1 MHLDRP
7 STGGG
12 RRGFDAMPDGRIL
25 IADDEDSLR
34 WVLEKGFRGV
44 GYQVTAVKDG
54 TTAFA
59 QIEAGSFD
67 LVLLDVRMPGMD
79 GLTLLKRAR
88 ELRPDAQIVIM
99 TAHGTMETAIQAMQ
113 QGAYDYLAKP
123 FDLDEALLLA
133 ERALTAQR
141 LTQEVSSLKT
151 GLKEVWEFGALVGRH
166 PTMQEVYKAIGRIA
180 ASDVS
185 VLLRGESGTGKEV
198 VARALHHYSRRAG
211 RPFVG
216 ISAAAIPA
224 TLLESELFGHEK
236 GAFTDAKDRRL
247 GKLELAHGGSVFFDE
262 IGDMPPELQVKL
274 LRALQER
281 AFERVGGHELIR
293 MDVRVLAATHRD
305 LDAMMREGRFRED
318 LFYRL
323 NVVTLSLP
331 SLRER
336 RGDIPLLAEHM
347 LAKYAESLGE
357 RVIAPES
364 LDRLVGYAWPGNVR
378 ELENVIQ
385 RAMVMASSGVILPEH
400 LPIGPVSA
408 AAAVGTDASLEE
420 IIEKKMHECVR
431 GLRGHASANLHG
443 LMVGLVEKPL
453 LRAVMRETK
462 GNQVRAAQLLGI
474 NRNTLRKKLKEHGI
488 DPGGA

>member
-1 MHLDRP
+1 MA
-7 STGGG
+7 TM
-12 RRGFDAMPDGRIL
+12 AEGRIL
-25 IADDEDSLR
+25 IADDEDGLR
-34 WVLEKGFRGV
+34 WVLEKGFRGA

-54 TTAFA
+54 TAALREAEA
-59 QIEAGSFD
+59 QPFD
-67 LVLLDVRMPGMD
+67 LILLDIRMPGMD
-79 GLTLLKRAR
+79 GLTLLGHVRAK
-88 ELRPDAQIVIM
+88 RPDAQVVIM
-99 TAHGTMETAIQAMQ
+99 TAHGTVETAIQAMQ
-113 QGAYDYLAKP
+113 KGAYDYLAKP

-133 ERALTAQR
+133 ERALMARR
-141 LTQEVSSLKT
+141 LAQEVTSLKT
-151 GLKEVWEFGALVGRH
+151 GLREVWEFGALVGRH
-166 PTMQEVYKAIGRIA
+166 PTMQEVYKTIGRVA

-236 GAFTDAKDRRL
+236 GAFTDAKERRL
-247 GKLELAHGGSVFFDE
+247 GKLELAHGGTVFFDE

-305 LDAMMREGRFRED
+305 LEAMMKSGKFRED

-323 NVVTLSLP
+323 NVVSLSLP
-331 SLRER
+331 ALRER
-336 RGDIPLLAEHM
+336 RGDVPLLVEHF
-347 LAKYAESLGE
+347 LSKYVETLGE
-357 RVIAPES
+357 RVIAPEAM
-364 LDRLVGYAWPGNVR
+364 DRLVGYEWPGNVR

-385 RAMVMASSGVILPEH
+385 RAMVMASGGVILPEH

-408 AAAVGTDASLEE
+408 AAGVAADASLEE
-420 IIEKKMHECVR
+420 IIERKMAECVR
-431 GLRGHASANLHG
+431 GLRGQAAANLHG

-453 LRAVMRETK
+453 LRSVMRETK

-488 DPGGA
+488 EPDAA

>member
-1 MHLDRP
+1 MA
-7 STGGG
+7 TM
-12 RRGFDAMPDGRIL
+12 AEGRIL
-25 IADDEDSLR
+25 IADDEDGLR
-34 WVLEKGFRGV
+34 WVLEKGFRGA

-54 TTAFA
+54 TSALREAEA
-59 QIEAGSFD
+59 QPFD
-67 LVLLDVRMPGMD
+67 LILLDIRMPGMD
-79 GLTLLKRAR
+79 GLTLLGHVRGK
-88 ELRPDAQIVIM
+88 RPDAQVVIM
-99 TAHGTMETAIQAMQ
+99 TAHGTVETAIQAMQ
-113 QGAYDYLAKP
+113 KGAYDYLAKP

-133 ERALTAQR
+133 ERALTARR
-141 LTQEVSSLKT
+141 LLQEVTSLKT
-151 GLKEVWEFGALVGRH
+151 GLREVWEFGALVGRH
-166 PTMQEVYKAIGRIA
+166 PTMQEVYKTIGRVA

-247 GKLELAHGGSVFFDE
+247 GKLELAHGGTVFFDE

-281 AFERVGGHELIR
+281 TFERVGGHELIR

-305 LDAMMREGRFRED
+305 LEAMMKSSKFRED

-323 NVVTLSLP
+323 NVVSLSLP
-331 SLRER
+331 ALRER
-336 RGDIPLLAEHM
+336 RGDIPLLAEHF
-347 LAKYAESLGE
+347 LSKYSETLGE
-357 RVIAPES
+357 RVVAPEAM
-364 LDRLVGYAWPGNVR
+364 DRLMGYEWPGNVR

-385 RAMVMASSGVILPEH
+385 RAMVMASGGVILPEH

-408 AAAVGTDASLEE
+408 AAGVGADASLEE
-420 IIEKKMHECVR
+420 IIEKKMVECVR
-431 GLRGHASANLHG
+431 GLRGHASANLHS

-462 GNQVRAAQLLGI
+462 GNQVRASQLLGI

-488 DPGGA
+488 DPDAA

>member
-1 MHLDRP
+1 
-7 STGGG
+7 
-12 RRGFDAMPDGRIL
+12 MPEGRIL

-34 WVLEKGFRGV
+34 WVLEKGFSGV

>member
-1 MHLDRP
+1 
-7 STGGG
+7 
-12 RRGFDAMPDGRIL
+12 MPDGRIL

-34 WVLEKGFRGV
+34 WVLEKGFRGA

-54 TTAFA
+54 TAAFA
-59 QIEAGSFD
+59 QIETGPFD
-67 LVLLDVRMPGMD
+67 LILLDVRMPGMD
-79 GLTLLKRAR
+79 GLTLLKRTR

-133 ERALTAQR
+133 ERAMTAQR
-141 LTQEVSSLKT
+141 LTQEVSSLRT

-216 ISAAAIPA
+216 ISAAAIPV

-247 GKLELAHGGSVFFDE
+247 GKLELAHGGTVFFDE
-262 IGDMPPELQVKL
+262 IGDMPAELQVKL

-281 AFERVGGHELIR
+281 SFERVGGHELIR

-305 LDAMMREGRFRED
+305 LEGMMREGRFRED

-323 NVVTLSLP
+323 NVVMLSLP

-336 RGDIPLLAEHM
+336 RGDIPLLVEHM

-357 RVIAPES
+357 RVIAADA

-385 RAMVMASSGVILPEH
+385 RAMVMASAGVILPEH

-408 AAAVGTDASLEE
+408 AAAVVGTDASLEE

-431 GLRGHASANLHG
+431 GLRGHTSANLHG

-488 DPGGA
+488 DPGGV

>member
-1 MHLDRP
+1 MSQPATPTDV
-7 STGGG
+7 
-12 RRGFDAMPDGRIL
+12 RIL
-25 IADDEDSLR
+25 VADDEPALR
-34 WVLEKGFRGV
+34 WLLERLLRQAGHA
-44 GYQVTAVKDG
+44 VTVVEDG
-54 TTAFA
+54 PAALAAAAAERYDLAF
-59 QIEAGSFD
+59 
-67 LVLLDVRMPGMD
+67 LDIRMPGLD
-79 GLTLLKRAR
+79 GLEVLRRLRADSP
-88 ELRPDAQIVIM
+88 ETAVVVM
-99 TAHGTMETAIQAMQ
+99 TAHGSVRAAVEAMQ
-113 QGAYDYLAKP
+113 HGAYDYLAKP
-123 FDLDEALLLA
+123 FDLDEALLLT
-133 ERALTAQR
+133 ERALTARR
-141 LTQEVSSLKT
+141 LTQEVTALRS
-151 GLKEVWEFGALVGRH
+151 GLREVWEFGALVGRH
-166 PTMQEVYKAIGRIA
+166 PTMQEVYKAIGRVA

-236 GAFTDAKDRRL
+236 GAFTDAKERRL

-262 IGDMPPELQVKL
+262 IGDMPTELQVKL

-281 AFERVGGHELIR
+281 SFERVGGHELIR

-305 LDAMMREGRFRED
+305 LEAMMKAGRFRED

-331 SLRER
+331 ALRDR
-336 RGDIPLLAEHM
+336 RGDIPLLVEHF
-347 LAKYAESLGE
+347 LAKYAETLGE
-357 RVIAPES
+357 RVVAADAM
-364 LDRLVGYAWPGNVR
+364 DRLVGHDWPGNVR

-385 RAMVMASSGVILPEH
+385 RAMVMATTGVILPEH
-400 LPIGPVSA
+400 LPLGPVSA
-408 AAAVGTDASLEE
+408 AAAVATDASLED
-420 IIEKKMHECVR
+420 IIERKMHECVR
-431 GLRGHASANLHG
+431 GLRGHASANLHA

-474 NRNTLRKKLKEHGI
+474 NRNTLRKKLKEHSI
-488 DPGGA
+488 DPDAV

>member
-1 MHLDRP
+1 M
-7 STGGG
+7 
-12 RRGFDAMPDGRIL
+12 AEGRIL
-25 IADDEDSLR
+25 IAEDEDGLR
-34 WVLEKGFRGV
+34 WVLEKGFRGA
-44 GYQVTAVKDG
+44 GYDVTAVKDG
-54 TTAFA
+54 LTALHEAEA
-59 QIEAGSFD
+59 QPFD
-67 LVLLDVRMPGMD
+67 MLLVDIRMPGMD
-79 GLTLLKRAR
+79 GLTLLGQLKAR
-88 ELRPDAQIVIM
+88 RGDVHVVVM

-133 ERALTAQR
+133 ERALTARR
-141 LTQEVSSLKT
+141 LTQEVASLRT

-166 PTMQEVYKAIGRIA
+166 PAMQEVYKAIGRVA

-216 ISAAAIPA
+216 ISAAAIPG

-236 GAFTDAKDRRL
+236 GAFTDAKERRL

-262 IGDMPPELQVKL
+262 IGDMPAELQVKL

-293 MDVRVLAATHRD
+293 MDVRVMAATHRD
-305 LDAMMREGRFRED
+305 LEVMMRDGRFRED

-323 NVVTLSLP
+323 NVVSIALP
-331 SLRER
+331 PLRER
-336 RGDIPLLAEHM
+336 RADIPLLAEHF
-347 LAKYAESLGE
+347 LAKYAETLGE
-357 RVIAPES
+357 RVIAAEA
-364 LDRLVGYAWPGNVR
+364 LDRLVGHDWPGNVR
-378 ELENVIQ
+378 ELENVVQ
-385 RAMVMASSGVILPEH
+385 RAMVMAAGGVVLSEH

-408 AAAVGTDASLEE
+408 TGAAAVDASLED
-420 IIEKKMHECVR
+420 ILDRKMQECVR
-431 GLRGHASANLHG
+431 GVRGHAQANLHA
-443 LMVGLVEKPL
+443 LMIGLVEKPL
-453 LRAVMRETK
+453 LRAVMRETR

-474 NRNTLRKKLKEHGI
+474 NRNTLRKKLKEHNV
-488 DPGGA
+488 DPDAT

>member
-1 MHLDRP
+1 
-7 STGGG
+7 
-12 RRGFDAMPDGRIL
+12 MPDGRIL

-44 GYQVTAVKDG
+44 GYEVTAVKDG
-54 TTAFA
+54 NAAFA
-59 QIEAGSFD
+59 QIETGPFD
-67 LVLLDVRMPGMD
+67 LILLDVRMPGMD
-79 GLTLLKRAR
+79 GLTLLKRTR

-133 ERALTAQR
+133 ERAMTAQR

-216 ISAAAIPA
+216 ISAAAIPV

-247 GKLELAHGGSVFFDE
+247 GKLELAHGGTVFFDE
-262 IGDMPPELQVKL
+262 IGDMPAELQVKL

-281 AFERVGGHELIR
+281 SFERVGGHELIR

-305 LDAMMREGRFRED
+305 LEGMMREGRFRED

-323 NVVTLSLP
+323 NVVMLSLP

-336 RGDIPLLAEHM
+336 RGDIPLLVEHM

-357 RVIAPES
+357 RVIAADA

-385 RAMVMASSGVILPEH
+385 RAMVMASAGVILPEH

-408 AAAVGTDASLEE
+408 AVVGTDASLEE

-431 GLRGHASANLHG
+431 GLRGHTSANLHG

-488 DPGGA
+488 DPGGV

>member
-1 MHLDRP
+1 
-7 STGGG
+7 
-12 RRGFDAMPDGRIL
+12 MPDGRIL

-34 WVLEKGFRGV
+34 WVLEKGFRGA
-44 GYQVTAVKDG
+44 GYEVIAVKDG
-54 TTAFA
+54 TAAFA
-59 QIEAGSFD
+59 QIETGPFD
-67 LVLLDVRMPGMD
+67 LILLDVRMPGMD
-79 GLTLLKRAR
+79 GLTLLKRTR

-133 ERALTAQR
+133 ERAMTAQR
-141 LTQEVSSLKT
+141 LTQEVSSLRT

-216 ISAAAIPA
+216 ISAAAIPV

-247 GKLELAHGGSVFFDE
+247 GKLELAHGGTVFFDE

-281 AFERVGGHELIR
+281 SFERVGGHELIR

-305 LDAMMREGRFRED
+305 LEGMMREGRFRED

-323 NVVTLSLP
+323 NVVMLSLP

-336 RGDIPLLAEHM
+336 RGDIPLLVEHM
-347 LAKYAESLGE
+347 LAKYAEPLGE
-357 RVIAPES
+357 RVIAADA

-385 RAMVMASSGVILPEH
+385 RAMVMASAGVILPEH

-408 AAAVGTDASLEE
+408 AVVGIDASLEE

-431 GLRGHASANLHG
+431 GLRGHTSANLHG

-488 DPGGA
+488 DPGGV

>member
-1 MHLDRP
+1 
-7 STGGG
+7 
-12 RRGFDAMPDGRIL
+12 
-25 IADDEDSLR
+25 
-34 WVLEKGFRGV
+34 
-44 GYQVTAVKDG
+44 
-54 TTAFA
+54 
-59 QIEAGSFD
+59 
-67 LVLLDVRMPGMD
+67 
-79 GLTLLKRAR
+79 
-88 ELRPDAQIVIM
+88 M

-133 ERALTAQR
+133 ERALAARR
-141 LTQEVSSLKT
+141 LSQEVTALRT

-166 PTMQEVYKAIGRIA
+166 PTMQEVYKAIGRVA

-185 VLLRGESGTGKEV
+185 VLLRGDSGTGKEV

-224 TLLESELFGHEK
+224 PLLESELFGHER
-236 GAFTDAKDRRL
+236 GAFTDAKERRL

-305 LDAMMREGRFRED
+305 LEAMMKAGRFRED

-323 NVVTLSLP
+323 NVVTIALP
-331 SLRER
+331 ALHER
-336 RGDIPLLAEHM
+336 RGDIPLLAEHF

-357 RVIAPES
+357 RVIAPEA
-364 LDRLVGYAWPGNVR
+364 LDRLVGYDWPGNVR
-378 ELENVIQ
+378 ELENVMQ
-385 RAMVMASSGVILPEH
+385 RAMVMAAAGVILPEH

-408 AAAVGTDASLEE
+408 AAPPATDASLEDV
-420 IIEKKMHECVR
+420 IEKKIHECVR
-431 GLRGHASANLHG
+431 GLRGHPAGQSAWPDGGFGREAAAPSGHARDEGQPGAS
-443 LMVGLVEKPL
+443 
-453 LRAVMRETK
+453 RAGPRDQPQHAPEEA
-462 GNQVRAAQLLGI
+462 QRA
-474 NRNTLRKKLKEHGI
+474 RHPSR
-488 DPGGA
+488 PCRPVSS

>member
-1 MHLDRP
+1 M
-7 STGGG
+7 
-12 RRGFDAMPDGRIL
+12 ADGRVL
-25 IADDEDSLR
+25 IADDEDGLR
-34 WVLEKGFRGV
+34 WVLEKGLRGA
-44 GYQVTAVKDG
+44 GYQVTAVRDG
-54 TTAFA
+54 TAALAESET
-59 QIEAGSFD
+59 QPYD
-67 LVLLDVRMPGMD
+67 LILLDVRMPGID
-79 GLTLLKRAR
+79 GLSLLKQIR
-88 ELRPDAQIVIM
+88 ERHPDAQVVVM

-123 FDLDEALLLA
+123 FDLDEVLLVA
-133 ERALTAQR
+133 ERALAARR
-141 LTQEVSSLKT
+141 LTQEVAALRS

-166 PTMQEVYKAIGRIA
+166 PTMQEVYKAIGRVA
-180 ASDVS
+180 ASDVN

-216 ISAAAIPA
+216 ISAAAIPV

-236 GAFTDAKDRRL
+236 GAFTDAKERRL

-281 AFERVGGHELIR
+281 VFERVGGHELIR
-293 MDVRVLAATHRD
+293 MDARVLAATHRD
-305 LDAMMREGRFRED
+305 LESMMRVGRFRED

-323 NVVTLSLP
+323 NVVMISLP
-331 SLRER
+331 ALRER
-336 RGDIPLLAEHM
+336 RGDIPLLAEHF

-357 RVIAPES
+357 RVVAPEA
-364 LDRLVGYAWPGNVR
+364 LHRLMGYDWPGNVR

-385 RAMVMASSGVILPEH
+385 RAMVMASGGVVLPEH

-408 AAAVGTDASLEE
+408 AVTAAADASLEDV
-420 IIEKKMHECVR
+420 IEKKMGEFVR
-431 GLRGHASANLHG
+431 ELHG
-443 LMVGLVEKPL
+443 QASGELHAQMIGLVEKPL
-453 LRAVMRETK
+453 LRVVMRETA

-488 DPGGA
+488 DPDTP

>member
-1 MHLDRP
+1 
-7 STGGG
+7 
-12 RRGFDAMPDGRIL
+12 
-25 IADDEDSLR
+25 
-34 WVLEKGFRGV
+34 
-44 GYQVTAVKDG
+44 VTA
-54 TTAFA
+54 
-59 QIEAGSFD
+59 
-67 LVLLDVRMPGMD
+67 
-79 GLTLLKRAR
+79 
-88 ELRPDAQIVIM
+88 LR
-99 TAHGTMETAIQAMQ
+99 
-113 QGAYDYLAKP
+113 
-123 FDLDEALLLA
+123 
-133 ERALTAQR
+133 
-141 LTQEVSSLKT
+141 S

-166 PTMQEVYKAIGRIA
+166 PTMQEVYKAIGRVA

-236 GAFTDAKDRRL
+236 GAFTDAKERRL

-262 IGDMPPELQVKL
+262 IGDMPLELQVKL

-281 AFERVGGHELIR
+281 SFERVGGHELIR
-293 MDVRVLAATHRD
+293 MDVRVMAATHRD
-305 LDAMMREGRFRED
+305 LDAMMKDGRFRED

-323 NVVTLSLP
+323 SLP
-331 SLRER
+331 ALRDR
-336 RGDIPLLAEHM
+336 RGDIPLLAEHF

-357 RVIAPES
+357 RVISAEAM
-364 LDRLVGYAWPGNVR
+364 DRLMGYDWPGNVR
-378 ELENVIQ
+378 ELENVVQ
-385 RAMVMASSGVILPEH
+385 RAMVMASTGAILPEH
-400 LPIGPVSA
+400 LPIGPVST
-408 AAAVGTDASLEE
+408 AAAVGTDASLEDV
-420 IIEKKMHECVR
+420 IERKMHECVR
-431 GLRGHASANLHG
+431 GLRGHPAANLHG

-488 DPGGA
+488 DPDAV

>member
-1 MHLDRP
+1 M
-7 STGGG
+7 
-12 RRGFDAMPDGRIL
+12 AARIL

-44 GYQVTAVKDG
+44 GYEVTAVKDG
-54 TTAFA
+54 NAAFA
-59 QIEAGSFD
+59 QIETGPFD
-67 LVLLDVRMPGMD
+67 LILLDVRMPGMD
-79 GLTLLKRAR
+79 GLTLLKRTR

-133 ERALTAQR
+133 ERAMTAQR
-141 LTQEVSSLKT
+141 LTQEVSSLRT

-216 ISAAAIPA
+216 ISAAAIPV

-247 GKLELAHGGSVFFDE
+247 GKLELAHGGTVFFDE
-262 IGDMPPELQVKL
+262 IGDMPAELQVKL

-281 AFERVGGHELIR
+281 SFERVGGHELIR

-305 LDAMMREGRFRED
+305 LEGMMREGRFRED

-323 NVVTLSLP
+323 NVVMLSLP

-336 RGDIPLLAEHM
+336 RGDIPLLVEHM

-357 RVIAPES
+357 RVIAADA

-385 RAMVMASSGVILPEH
+385 RAMVMASAGVILPEH

-408 AAAVGTDASLEE
+408 AVVGTDASLEE

-431 GLRGHASANLHG
+431 GLRGHTSANLHG

-488 DPGGA
+488 DPGGV

>member
-1 MHLDRP
+1 
-7 STGGG
+7 
-12 RRGFDAMPDGRIL
+12 MPEGRIL

-34 WVLEKGFRGV
+34 WVLERGFRSA
-44 GYQVTAVKDG
+44 GYQVTAVKEG
-54 TTAFA
+54 TAA
-59 QIEAGSFD
+59 LSRIEAEPFD
-67 LVLLDVRMPGMD
+67 LLVLDIRMPGMD
-79 GLTLLKRAR
+79 GLALLKQAR
-88 ELRPDAQIVIM
+88 ERRPEAQVVIM

-133 ERALTAQR
+133 ERALTARR
-141 LTQEVSSLKT
+141 LAQEVSSLRT
-151 GLKEVWEFGALVGRH
+151 GLREVWEFGALVGRH
-166 PTMQEVYKAIGRIA
+166 PTMQAVYKAIGRVA

-236 GAFTDAKDRRL
+236 GAFTDAKERRL

-293 MDVRVLAATHRD
+293 MDARVLAATHRD
-305 LDAMMREGRFRED
+305 LEAMMRGGRFRED

-323 NVVTLSLP
+323 NVVTVSLP
-331 SLRER
+331 ALRER
-336 RGDIPLLAEHM
+336 RGDIPLLAEHF

-357 RVIAPES
+357 RVIAHEA
-364 LDRLVGYAWPGNVR
+364 LDRLVGYDWPGNVR

-385 RAMVMASSGVILPEH
+385 RAMVMASAGVVLPEH
-400 LPIGPVSA
+400 LPIGPVSP
-408 AAAVGTDASLEE
+408 AAAVAADVSLEE

-453 LRAVMRETK
+453 LRAVMRETR

-488 DPGGA
+488 DPGES

>member
-1 MHLDRP
+1 
-7 STGGG
+7 
-12 RRGFDAMPDGRIL
+12 MPDGRIL

-34 WVLEKGFRGV
+34 WVLEKGFRGA
-44 GYQVTAVKDG
+44 GYEVTAVKDG
-54 TTAFA
+54 AAALAEA
-59 QIEAGSFD
+59 QSQPFD
-67 LVLLDVRMPGMD
+67 LILLDVRMPGID
-79 GLTLLKRAR
+79 GLTLLKEIRDRRA
-88 ELRPDAQIVIM
+88 DAQVVIM

-123 FDLDEALLLA
+123 FDLDEAVLLA
-133 ERALTAQR
+133 ERALTARR
-141 LTQEVSSLKT
+141 LSQEVSALRT
-151 GLKEVWEFGALVGRH
+151 GLREVWEFGALVGRH
-166 PTMQEVYKAIGRIA
+166 PTMQEVYKAIGKVA

-236 GAFTDAKDRRL
+236 GAFTDAKERRL

-293 MDVRVLAATHRD
+293 MDARVLAATHRD
-305 LDAMMREGRFRED
+305 LEAMMKAGRFRED

-323 NVVTLSLP
+323 NVVTILLP
-331 SLRER
+331 ALRER
-336 RGDIPLLAEHM
+336 RADIPLLAEHF
-347 LAKYAESLGE
+347 LAKYTDTLGE
-357 RVIAPES
+357 RVISSDA
-364 LDRLVGYAWPGNVR
+364 LDRLVGHEWLGNVR

-385 RAMVMASSGVILPEH
+385 RAMVMASGGVILPEH

-408 AAAVGTDASLEE
+408 AAAVAVDASLED
-420 IIEKKMHECVR
+420 IIEKKMQECVR
-431 GLRGHASANLHG
+431 GLRGHASANLHS

-488 DPGGA
+488 DPDAA

>member
-1 MHLDRP
+1 MADE
-7 STGGG
+7 
-12 RRGFDAMPDGRIL
+12 RIL
-25 IADDEDSLR
+25 IADDEDGLR
-34 WVLEKGFRGV
+34 WVLEKGFRGA

-54 TTAFA
+54 AAALREADA
-59 QIEAGSFD
+59 QPFD
-67 LVLLDVRMPGMD
+67 MILLDIRMPGID
-79 GLTLLKRAR
+79 GLTLLKQVR
-88 ELRPDAQIVIM
+88 ERRPDAQVVIM
-99 TAHGTMETAIQAMQ
+99 TAHGTMETAVQAMQ
-113 QGAYDYLAKP
+113 DGAYDYLAKP
-123 FDLDEALLLA
+123 FDLDEALLVA
-133 ERALTAQR
+133 ERALSARR
-141 LTQEVSSLKT
+141 LTQEVASLKA

-166 PTMQEVYKAIGRIA
+166 PTMQEVYKTIGRVA

-211 RPFVG
+211 RPFIG

-236 GAFTDAKDRRL
+236 GAFTDAKERRL

-262 IGDMPPELQVKL
+262 IGDMPSELQVKL

-281 AFERVGGHELIR
+281 TFERVGGHELIR

-305 LDAMMREGRFRED
+305 LEAMMKEGRFRED

-331 SLRER
+331 TLRDR
-336 RGDIPLLAEHM
+336 RGDIPLLADHF
-347 LAKYAESLGE
+347 LAKYASTLGE
-357 RVIAPES
+357 RVIAPEAM
-364 LDRLVGYAWPGNVR
+364 DRLVGYDWPGNVR

-385 RAMVMASSGVILPEH
+385 RAMVMATSGAILPEH

-408 AAAVGTDASLEE
+408 AASVGTDASLEE
-420 IIEKKMHECVR
+420 IIEKKMQECVR
-431 GLRGHASANLHG
+431 GLRGHASANLHS
-443 LMVGLVEKPL
+443 LMVGLIEKPL

-488 DPGGA
+488 DPDAV

>member
-1 MHLDRP
+1 
-7 STGGG
+7 
-12 RRGFDAMPDGRIL
+12 MPDGRIL

-34 WVLEKGFRGV
+34 WVLEKGFRGA
-44 GYQVTAVKDG
+44 GYQVIAVKDG
-54 TTAFA
+54 TAAFA
-59 QIEAGSFD
+59 QIETGPFD
-67 LVLLDVRMPGMD
+67 LILLDVRMPGMD
-79 GLTLLKRAR
+79 GLTLLKRTR

-133 ERALTAQR
+133 ERAMTAQR
-141 LTQEVSSLKT
+141 LTQEVSSLRT

-216 ISAAAIPA
+216 ISAAAIPV

-247 GKLELAHGGSVFFDE
+247 GKLELAHGGTVFFDE

-281 AFERVGGHELIR
+281 SFERVGGHELIR

-305 LDAMMREGRFRED
+305 LEGMMREGRFRED

-323 NVVTLSLP
+323 NVVMLSLP

-336 RGDIPLLAEHM
+336 RGDIPLLVEHM

-357 RVIAPES
+357 RVIAADA

-385 RAMVMASSGVILPEH
+385 RAMVMASTGVILPEH

-408 AAAVGTDASLEE
+408 AAAVAGTDASLEE

-431 GLRGHASANLHG
+431 GLRGHTSANLHG

-488 DPGGA
+488 DPGGV

>member
-1 MHLDRP
+1 MA
-7 STGGG
+7 TM
-12 RRGFDAMPDGRIL
+12 AEGRIL
-25 IADDEDSLR
+25 IADDEDGLR
-34 WVLEKGFRGV
+34 WVLEKGFRGA

-54 TTAFA
+54 TAALREAEA
-59 QIEAGSFD
+59 QPFD
-67 LVLLDVRMPGMD
+67 LILLDIRMPGMD
-79 GLTLLKRAR
+79 GLTLLGHVRAN
-88 ELRPDAQIVIM
+88 RPDAQVVIM
-99 TAHGTMETAIQAMQ
+99 TAHGTVETAIQAMQ
-113 QGAYDYLAKP
+113 KGAYDYLAKP

-133 ERALTAQR
+133 ERALMARR
-141 LTQEVSSLKT
+141 LSQEVTSLKA
-151 GLKEVWEFGALVGRH
+151 GLREVWEFGALVGRH
-166 PTMQEVYKAIGRIA
+166 PTMQEVYKTIGRVA

-236 GAFTDAKDRRL
+236 GAFTDAKERRL
-247 GKLELAHGGSVFFDE
+247 GKLELAHGGTVFFDE

-281 AFERVGGHELIR
+281 TFERVGGHELIR

-305 LDAMMREGRFRED
+305 LEAMMKSGKFRED

-323 NVVTLSLP
+323 NVVSLSLP
-331 SLRER
+331 ALRER
-336 RGDIPLLAEHM
+336 RGDIPLLAEHF
-347 LAKYAESLGE
+347 LSKYAETLGE
-357 RVIAPES
+357 RVLAPEAM
-364 LDRLVGYAWPGNVR
+364 DRLAGYEWPGNVR

-385 RAMVMASSGVILPEH
+385 RAMVMASGGVILPEH

-408 AAAVGTDASLEE
+408 AAGVTADASLEE
-420 IIEKKMHECVR
+420 IIERKMVECVR
-431 GLRGHASANLHG
+431 GLRGQAAANLHG

-474 NRNTLRKKLKEHGI
+474 NRNTLRKKLKEHAI
-488 DPGGA
+488 DPDAA

>member
-1 MHLDRP
+1 MTI
-7 STGGG
+7 TGQ
-12 RRGFDAMPDGRIL
+12 IL

-34 WVLEKGFRGV
+34 WVLEKGFRSA

-54 TTAFA
+54 TAA
-59 QIEAGSFD
+59 LKEVEAGPFD
-67 LVLLDVRMPGMD
+67 LILLDVRMPGID
-79 GLTLLKRAR
+79 GLSLLKQVRDK
-88 ELRPDAQIVIM
+88 RPDAQVVIM
-99 TAHGTMETAIQAMQ
+99 TAHGTMETAVAAMQ

-133 ERALTAQR
+133 ERALTARR
-141 LTQEVSSLKT
+141 LTQEVTALRS

-166 PTMQEVYKAIGRIA
+166 PTMQEVYKAIGRVA

-236 GAFTDAKDRRL
+236 GAFTDAKERRL

-281 AFERVGGHELIR
+281 SFERVGGHELIR
-293 MDVRVLAATHRD
+293 MDVRVMAATHRD
-305 LDAMMREGRFRED
+305 LESMMKAGRFRED

-331 SLRER
+331 ALRDR
-336 RGDIPLLAEHM
+336 RGDIPLLAEHF

-357 RVIAPES
+357 RVITADAM
-364 LDRLVGYAWPGNVR
+364 DRLMGYDWPGNVR

-385 RAMVMASSGVILPEH
+385 RAMVMASTGAILPEH

-408 AAAVGTDASLEE
+408 AAAAVGTDASLED
-420 IIEKKMHECVR
+420 IIERKMHECVR

-488 DPGGA
+488 DPDAV

>member
-1 MHLDRP
+1 
-7 STGGG
+7 
-12 RRGFDAMPDGRIL
+12 MPDGRIL

-34 WVLEKGFRGV
+34 WVLEKGFRGA

-54 TTAFA
+54 TAAFA
-59 QIEAGSFD
+59 QIETGPFD
-67 LVLLDVRMPGMD
+67 LILLDVRMPGMD
-79 GLTLLKRAR
+79 GLTLLKRTR

-133 ERALTAQR
+133 ERAMTAQR
-141 LTQEVSSLKT
+141 LTQEVSSLRT

-216 ISAAAIPA
+216 ISAAAIPV

-247 GKLELAHGGSVFFDE
+247 GKLELAHGGTVFFDE

-281 AFERVGGHELIR
+281 SFERVGGHELIR

-305 LDAMMREGRFRED
+305 LEGMMREGRFRED

-323 NVVTLSLP
+323 NVVMLSLP

-336 RGDIPLLAEHM
+336 RGDIPLLVEHM

-357 RVIAPES
+357 RVIAADA

-385 RAMVMASSGVILPEH
+385 RAMVMASAGVILPEH

-408 AAAVGTDASLEE
+408 AAAVAGTDASLEE

-431 GLRGHASANLHG
+431 GLRGHTSANLHG

-462 GNQVRAAQLLGI
+462 GNQFRAAQLLGI

-488 DPGGA
+488 DPGGV